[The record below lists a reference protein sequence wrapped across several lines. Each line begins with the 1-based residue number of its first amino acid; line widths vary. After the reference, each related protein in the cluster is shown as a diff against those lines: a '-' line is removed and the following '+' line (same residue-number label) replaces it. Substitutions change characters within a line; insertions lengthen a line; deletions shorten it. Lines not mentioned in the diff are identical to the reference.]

1 MINRVYKLISP
12 GQIVVDFE
20 EKELDGKDLVIRPEK
35 LSICAADQRYY
46 TGSRGRDVIK
56 NKLPMALIH
65 EAVGRV
71 VYDKNNEF
79 KPGDKV
85 IMIPNTPVEKD
96 EVISENY
103 LTSSKFRSSGY
114 DGFTQDYVFMDRD
127 RVVRYENIDADI
139 ASFIELISVAM
150 HAIGRFEKKSNIKKD
165 ILGVWGDGN
174 LGFIISL
181 ILKTKY
187 PDSKILVFGKNDE
200 KLSFFSFVDEVYQID
215 EIPSDLS
222 IDHGFEAVGGIG
234 SNFAIN
240 QIIDY
245 INPEGSIILLGV
257 SEKLIEM
264 NTRMVLEKG
273 LTLIGNSR
281 SGKNDFIETVKFLE
295 QNLECQ
301 NQLQKLISK
310 VIDIKCIDDLN
321 KSFEQDLTVTFK
333 TILNWNL

>member
-20 EKELDGKDLVIRPEK
+20 EKELEGKDLIIRPEK

-46 TGSRGRDVIK
+46 TGIRGRDVIK

-65 EAVGRV
+65 EGVGTV
-71 VYDKNNEF
+71 VYDRNNDF

-85 IMIPNTPVEKD
+85 VMIPNTPIEED

-103 LTSSKFRSSGY
+103 LKSSKFRSSGY

-127 RVVRYENIDADI
+127 RVVKYENIDDDI
-139 ASFIELISVAM
+139 ASFIELMSVAM
-150 HAIGRFEKKSNIKKD
+150 HCINRFEKKSNTKKD
-165 ILGVWGDGN
+165 NLGVWGDGN
-174 LGFIISL
+174 LGFIIAL
-181 ILKTKY
+181 ILKTKF

-200 KLSFFSFVDEVYQID
+200 KLSFFSFVDEVHQID
-215 EIPSDLS
+215 EIPSELS
-222 IDHGFEAVGGIG
+222 IDHGFEAVGGMG
-234 SNFAIN
+234 SNCAIN
-240 QIIDY
+240 QIIDC
-245 INPEGSIILLGV
+245 INPEGSIVLLGV
-257 SEKLIEM
+257 SEKPIEM
-264 NTRMVLEKG
+264 NTRMILEKG

-281 SGKNDFIETVKFLE
+281 SGKLDFIETVKFLE

-301 NQLQKLISK
+301 NQLQKLISE
-310 VIDIKCIDDLN
+310 VIDINCIEDLS